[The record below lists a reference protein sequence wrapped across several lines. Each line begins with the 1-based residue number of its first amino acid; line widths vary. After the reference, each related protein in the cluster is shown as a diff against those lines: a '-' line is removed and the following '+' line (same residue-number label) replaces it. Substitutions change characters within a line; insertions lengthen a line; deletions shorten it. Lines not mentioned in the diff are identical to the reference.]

1 MGLRGRRVTGPRT
14 GLPTIRSGCDA
25 ERQLLGSGR
34 DDESSLRVPL
44 RGRRWGRPLL
54 PAAVARVAPREDEAP
69 SAGAQ
74 SDDRPVRASNGA
86 VLLDDFDGP
95 FDGHGSARLLHDA
108 SCSCPRCGPR
118 FITAALHGSPPVPLS
133 DRHHGT
139 LLAEPLAPRH
149 ELSDSGRPGRV
160 TRPLPWPRGLT
171 SRNSAVPRH
180 HIGNRER
187 VGAGLCTRP
196 PRHGCPLR
204 RDERS
209 VRTAMAGAG
218 RRAGHDDSTCGEVC
232 MTGDQP
238 PNRCCKRLGLGV
250 R

>member
-14 GLPTIRSGCDA
+14 GLPTFRGGCDA
-25 ERQLLGSGR
+25 ERQLLGAGR

-95 FDGHGSARLLHDA
+95 FHAHGSARLLHDA

-149 ELSDSGRPGRV
+149 ELSDFGRPGRV
-160 TRPLPWPRGLT
+160 TRPLPLDPRTHETEFRRPATSHRQPGT
-171 SRNSAVPRH
+171 SRGGLVHPPTPPWLPFAQRRTLGKNSH
-180 HIGNRER
+180 
-187 VGAGLCTRP
+187 
-196 PRHGCPLR
+196 
-204 RDERS
+204 
-209 VRTAMAGAG
+209 G
-218 RRAGHDDSTCGEVC
+218 RRGTTGRARRLHLWRGVHDG
-232 MTGDQP
+232 
-238 PNRCCKRLGLGV
+238 
-250 R
+250 